1 MPRRSASLFLALRQ
15 PAVKPMY
22 NTKPGWWIARELGR
36 RLGLGAYFPWGNIED
51 YLSRR
56 LQGVNLSLAQMKKSG
71 VVTFASSQSYIQP
84 GHQFDTPSK
93 KIEFYSKTLEQM
105 GVDPVPRYR
114 PHEEPPPGYFRLL
127 YGRLP
132 MHSFGR
138 STNNPVLA
146 SEAAENEAWISEATA
161 AQLSLKAGQRI
172 RLVNQDGL
180 RSDPVKAKVTKRIR
194 PDCVFLAHG
203 FGHHTPRMRLTNGR
217 GASDS
222 DLITRYNTDPLMGAT
237 GMNVNFVTIEEA

>member
-1 MPRRSASLFLALRQ
+1 
-15 PAVKPMY
+15 
-22 NTKPGWWIARELGR
+22 
-36 RLGLGAYFPWGNIED
+36 
-51 YLSRR
+51 
-56 LQGVNLSLAQMKKSG
+56 MKKSG
-71 VVTFASSQSYIQP
+71 VVTFASSAPYIQP

-93 KIEFYSKTLEQM
+93 KIEFYSTTLEQM
-105 GVDPVPRYR
+105 GVDPVPRFH
-114 PHEEPPPGYFRLL
+114 PHEEPPTGYLRLL

-146 SEAAENEAWISEATA
+146 SEASENEAWISEPTA
-161 AQLSLKAGQRI
+161 ARFSVKSGQRI
-172 RLVNQDGL
+172 RLVNQDGV

-194 PDCVFLAHG
+194 PDCLFLAHG
-203 FGHHTPRMRLTNGR
+203 FGHHAPRMRLTHGR

-222 DLITRYNTDPLMGAT
+222 DLTTRYKTDVLMGAT